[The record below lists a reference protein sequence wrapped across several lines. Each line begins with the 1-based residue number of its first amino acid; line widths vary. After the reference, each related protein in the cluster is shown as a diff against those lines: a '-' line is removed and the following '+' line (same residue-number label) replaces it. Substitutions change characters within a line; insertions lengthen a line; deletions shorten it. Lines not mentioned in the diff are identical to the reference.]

1 MGIIQKQGV
10 RSSVFLMIGFVI
22 GGINLLFL
30 FPKVL
35 TQEEIGL
42 TRALI
47 DAGTVLS
54 VMATLGT
61 VPVIYKFHPY
71 YKAHARNKNDLA
83 FFTGLICLAG
93 FIAICIVGYF
103 FNDFIVRKLGKSPL
117 FARHVLLVYPLTFLM
132 LAFTWMEA
140 FGWALKKTVAT
151 NFLKE
156 TFVRILTTVL
166 ILLAWT
172 KVISK
177 GSFINYFSL
186 IYLLPVVVLFFIL
199 IRTKEWS
206 FSATPSPVTKR
217 FRKKMLT
224 FGMFVFGASFL
235 NIASRT
241 VDSFMIIGLKGLA
254 QTAIFTYAAYL
265 GAFMDL
271 PLRSINSIAT
281 PIISES
287 WKDKNYQNIAT
298 VYRKSTITLLVTGL
312 FIFLIALLNIK
323 NLVVF
328 LGLGWEQVPAIF
340 LIMGIAKLIDLG
352 TGVNG
357 QIISTSS
364 NWRFDFFTNVLLTIL
379 AFPLNFF
386 LIRYFGI
393 IGAAFSNLAAIT
405 IFNAVRFGFI
415 YKKYGW
421 QPYGFAHIKILL
433 VSLIIFIAV
442 YAVPFVMNIY
452 VDTIF
457 RSVLFAGLFV
467 PAMLRMNVSEEFN
480 LTARNVMNRVR
491 RRRKRIN

>member
-1 MGIIQKQGV
+1 MGIIQQQGV

-30 FPKVL
+30 FPKVFS
-35 TQEEIGL
+35 QEEIGL

-54 VMATLGT
+54 VLATLGT
-61 VPVIYKFHPY
+61 IPVIYKFYPFYRSHIPG
-71 YKAHARNKNDLA
+71 KNDLA

-93 FIAICIVGYF
+93 FIAICLTGYF

-117 FARHVLLVYPLTFLM
+117 FAKHVLLVYPLTFLM
-132 LAFTWMEA
+132 LAFTWMEG
-140 FGWALKKTVAT
+140 FGWAFKKTVVT

-156 TFVRILTTVL
+156 TLVRILTTILV
-166 ILLAWT
+166 LLAWAGI
-172 KVISK
+172 ISK
-177 GSFINYFSL
+177 GGFMNWFSL
-186 IYLLPVVVLFFIL
+186 IYLLPVLILCFVL
-199 IRTKEWS
+199 IRTGKWT
-206 FSATPSPVTKR
+206 FTTTPSKVTRR
-217 FRKKMLT
+217 FKGKMFT
-224 FGMFVFGASFL
+224 FGMFVFGATFL

-265 GAFMDL
+265 SAFMDL

-287 WKDKNYQNIAT
+287 WKDKNYINIGT

-323 NLVVF
+323 NLVAF
-328 LGLGWEQVPAIF
+328 LGEGWEQVPAVF
-340 LIMGIAKLIDLG
+340 LIMGIAKLVDLG

-364 NWRFDFFTNVLLTIL
+364 NWRFDFYTNVLLTVL

-386 LIRYFGI
+386 LIKYFGI
-393 IGAAFSNLAAIT
+393 IGAAFSNLAAIS
-405 IFNAVRFGFI
+405 IFNAVRFSFI

-442 YAVPFVMNIY
+442 YAVPFVINIY
-452 VDTIF
+452 IDTIF

-467 PAMLRMNVSEEFN
+467 PAMLSMNVSEEFN
-480 LTARNVMNRVR
+480 LTARNVLNRVR
-491 RRRKRIN
+491 RWRR